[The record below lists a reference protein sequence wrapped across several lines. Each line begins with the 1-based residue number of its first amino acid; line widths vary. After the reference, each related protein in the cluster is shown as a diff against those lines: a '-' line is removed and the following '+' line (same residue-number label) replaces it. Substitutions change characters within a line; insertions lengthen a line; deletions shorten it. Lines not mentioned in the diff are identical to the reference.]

1 METGGAGGINKVL
14 RSWWLQK
21 TQEFK
26 PGRTFNEGTRGV
38 CVCVCVSVYSVV
50 TGKEKEFVVC

>member
-1 METGGAGGINKVL
+1 MEVWRLQCAGGIDKVL

-26 PGRTFNEGTRGV
+26 AGHTFNESTIRV
-38 CVCVCVSVYSVV
+38 CVCVCVC
-50 TGKEKEFVVC
+50 VCARARARAYI